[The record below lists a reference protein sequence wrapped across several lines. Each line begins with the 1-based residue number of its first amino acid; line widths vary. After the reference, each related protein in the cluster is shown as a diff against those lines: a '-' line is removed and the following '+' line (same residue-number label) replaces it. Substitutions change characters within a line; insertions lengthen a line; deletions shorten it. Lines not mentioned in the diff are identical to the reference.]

1 MKGVSFTSA
10 IKIGP
15 FDLPHPGG
23 AGNLLETASFT
34 LTPGRRY
41 ALIGRNG
48 KGKSTL
54 LRNLAARRCG
64 GLPEALRT
72 HYVTQDVRL
81 TSISAEQTPEE
92 VVLEADVERRVLLAE
107 KAKLE

>member
-1 MKGVSFTSA
+1 MENSVALRGSKGLKFTSA
-10 IKIGP
+10 VKVGP

-23 AGNLLETASFT
+23 SGNLLENASFT

-54 LRNLAARRCG
+54 LRNLAARRVG
-64 GLPEALRT
+64 GLPDGVTT
-72 HYVTQDVRL
+72 HYVSQEVKL
-81 TSISAEQTPEE
+81 SADELEAMPAE
-92 VVLEADVERRVLLAE
+92 VVVDADV
-107 KAKLE
+107 